1 MADEITPSS
10 EEKKTLRARFAEK
23 RANFKENHPLAHRLG
38 TEIAAGA
45 AYGAAIVGV
54 VTLGVIAGSKMTS
67 DEDEEDEE

>member
-1 MADEITPSS
+1 MAADPTPS
-10 EEKKTLRARFAEK
+10 EEKTLRTRLIE
-23 RANFKENHPLAHRLG
+23 RRDTFKEKHPLAHRVG
-38 TEIAAGA
+38 TEIIAGA

>member
-1 MADEITPSS
+1 MAADPTPS
-10 EEKKTLRARFAEK
+10 EEKKTLRTRLIE
-23 RANFKENHPLAHRLG
+23 RRDTFKEKHPLAHRVG
-38 TEIAAGA
+38 TEIIAGA